1 MTMLGLMQDWSMT
14 LDKLIT
20 YAEREHPNLKVFDRS
35 AGMSR
40 ERTYGALA
48 SDARSFTRGLL
59 GARVSI
65 GDRVATLLWNDI
77 PHLTAWYGTMGMGA
91 VLHTLNPRLH
101 VDQISWIA
109 NHAQDRV
116 LVADIQFLDMIEA
129 IIEAAPSIE
138 RVIVVGEEAP
148 TVLKNGKPVD
158 RFDAFLQMPDNGNV
172 QWGAFDENLAAGL
185 CYTSGTTGDP
195 KGVLYSHRS
204 NFIHALAGNQ
214 PNAFGVTAQDV
225 VLPIVPMFHA
235 NAWGLTFI
243 APMAGAS
250 LALPGPML
258 DGKSLTD
265 MIEERD
271 VTIAAG
277 VPTVCSGLLAHLR
290 QTGRGVGS
298 LKRLIIG
305 GAAVTSDLV
314 RGFEREFG
322 VEVIHAWGM
331 TELSP
336 MGTISK
342 TRAGVAVASADA
354 SLNDRLRQ
362 GNPVF
367 PLEASLRDES
377 GTSVPS
383 DDRTPGYLS
392 IKGPF
397 VAKAY
402 FGGVDPAIDEEGFF
416 DTGDIAVRDER
427 GSIRIVDRAK
437 DIIKSGGEWIS
448 AQEIESLVSDLPGVG
463 AAAVIGIPDERWGE
477 RPLLIVEPNGQ
488 VELKAAPILE
498 SLAGRIP
505 KWWLPQRVDFR
516 PIPLG
521 ATGKID
527 KRALR
532 VLVSNG
538 Q

>member
-35 AGMSR
+35 SGMSR
-40 ERTYGALA
+40 ERSYGALA
-48 SDARSFTRGLL
+48 DDARAFTRGLL
-59 GARVSI
+59 GSGVST

-77 PHLTAWYGTMGMGA
+77 PHLIAWYGTMGMGA
-91 VLHTLNPRLH
+91 VRHTLNPRLH

-116 LVADIQFLDMIEA
+116 LVADIQFLDLIEA

-488 VELKAAPILE
+488 FELKAAPILE